1 MTVVSTA
8 RAGGV
13 EADATPP
20 PLPAE
25 WTSSRRYATNAASRV
40 HELTSPLLDALT
52 DTVRSA
58 GARGVNDTGARQ
70 AADTL
75 RDARIALDI
84 AITAAG
90 RALAERDVPVRTL

>member
-1 MTVVSTA
+1 MAVISTA
-8 RAGGV
+8 RAGGI
-13 EADATPP
+13 EANATPP

-25 WTSSRRYATNAASRV
+25 WTSSRRFATNAASRV
-40 HELTSPLLDALT
+40 HDVTAPLLDALT

-70 AADTL
+70 AADAL

-84 AITAAG
+84 AVTAAG
-90 RALAERDVPVRTL
+90 RALAERDIPIRTL

>member
-1 MTVVSTA
+1 MTEISTA

-13 EADATPP
+13 EANTTPP

-40 HELTSPLLDALT
+40 HELTAPLLAALT
-52 DTVRSA
+52 DIVRSA
-58 GARGVNDTGARQ
+58 STRGVNDTGARQ

-84 AITAAG
+84 AIRAAG
-90 RALAERDVPVRTL
+90 RALAERDVPIRTL